1 MGPIPY
7 LFRFVKQRKRNLPKV
22 SYIEHV
28 LSSSSSLNQKEVLI
42 YLDGGK
48 NWKEQAKKSLENIIQ
63 RVLESP
69 LNMALC
75 HLLIS

>member
-1 MGPIPY
+1 MGLNPY
-7 LFRFVKQRKRNLPKV
+7 FFQFVKQMKRDLLKV

-48 NWKEQAKKSLENIIQ
+48 IEGSKPS
-63 RVLESP
+63 SF
-69 LNMALC
+69 
-75 HLLIS
+75 